1 MNMSTVIMAMGK
13 AVAAMESMVTN
24 MAMGK
29 AAAVMRS
36 MAMVME
42 RAAAVMVTMTI
53 IMRTRYSQAGGW
65 RMQVPVT
72 ERSWRRRSESFW
84 RIPRLTTTVF

>member
-36 MAMVME
+36 MAMIME

-53 IMRTRYSQAGGW
+53 IMRTRFSQAGAGKQ
-65 RMQVPVT
+65 RINIRT
-72 ERSWRRRSESFW
+72 RSLISC
-84 RIPRLTTTVF
+84 